1 MAMII
6 CQHLAVATV
15 LSVAVGAWNAPQQGD
30 RRSAFPPCAVERRD
44 VLAAFGGA
52 ASSTLLHPFIEAN
65 AADSA
70 AINGKLRTVELL
82 WDDRPAVS
90 RNVYLTLQLD
100 WMIRTSPH

>member
-1 MAMII
+1 MAMNI
-6 CQHLAVATV
+6 CQCLAVATV
-15 LSVAVGAWNAPQQGD
+15 LSMAVGAWNAPQQGD

-52 ASSTLLHPFIEAN
+52 ASSTLPHPFIEAN

-70 AINGKLRTVELL
+70 AIGGKLRTVELL
-82 WDDRPAVS
+82 WDDRPAAS

-100 WMIRTSPH
+100 WMIRTLPC